1 MQKLDVSLQP
11 AAIDAKEYQEAI
23 KAFRLPTYNAEAAV
37 MGFLSEAGEVAGVFT
52 RLIRGDFDADTAANK
67 LHYELGDC
75 LFGIAAICSDNGWTM
90 GEVMASN
97 VEKLKDRQLRNVILG
112 AGDNR

>member
-1 MQKLDVSLQP
+1 MTSEQ
-11 AAIDAKEYQEAI
+11 YQEAI
-23 KAFRLPTYNAEAAV
+23 KTFRLPTYNAEAAV

-90 GEVMASN
+90 EEVMESN
-97 VEKLKDRQLRNVILG
+97 VEKLTGRKLRSVILG
-112 AGDNR
+112 SGDSR